1 MIRRWLRSW
10 RQRWRQWRQP
20 SRITA
25 ITAAGGAAM
34 PAPLA
39 TLVAEI
45 GRDCSECGACSQ
57 DCAFLHEYGGP
68 RAMAIGLDFT
78 SPLQQRI
85 AYQCSLC
92 GLCTARCPQGLD
104 PARMFLDIRRFHI
117 AAGQALTQT
126 HRPLIRYQALG
137 QSALFSAQA
146 LPPGCETIFFPGCAL
161 PGTRPALTWQLYQ
174 QLRRTIPTLGLV
186 LNCCAKPG
194 HDLGQTAA
202 FHRHFDQMRDQLT
215 RQGIRTVLTA
225 CPNCTK
231 IFRQYGQGIGQGLRV
246 TTVYELFHAQGLARG
261 QAATAR
267 GEVSVH
273 DPCPFRDDPA
283 VQGAVR
289 GLLTDL
295 GYTVT
300 AMPHQ
305 GQQTLCCGQGG
316 GAALVRPDLG
326 QGWAQ
331 LRRREAADRT
341 LVTYCAGCTEFL
353 HRVTPTI
360 HILDLLLPSA
370 PAAAPIPT
378 LSRAPFTYLN
388 RLRLRHSLKKRA

>member
-1 MIRRWLRSW
+1 MIRRWLLRWS
-10 RQRWRQWRQP
+10 RRWRQWVQP
-20 SRITA
+20 SR
-25 ITAAGGAAM
+25 TAATAAAGVAAI
-34 PAPLA
+34 PTPLA
-39 TLVAEI
+39 RLVAEI
-45 GRDCSECGACSQ
+45 GRDCIECGACSQ
-57 DCAFLHEYGGP
+57 DCAFLQEHGGP
-68 RAMAIGLDFT
+68 RAMATDLDFT
-78 SPLQQRI
+78 TARHQRF

-104 PARMFLDIRRFHI
+104 PARMFLDIRRLHV
-117 AAGQALTQT
+117 AAGHPLPRA
-126 HRPLIRYQALG
+126 HRPLIRYQTLG
-137 QSALFSAQA
+137 QSAVFSAQA
-146 LPPGCETIFFPGCAL
+146 LPPGCETIFFPGCTL
-161 PGTRPALTWQLYQ
+161 PGARPALTWQLYQ

-215 RQGIRTVLTA
+215 GQGIRTVLTA

-231 IFRQYGQGIGQGLRV
+231 IFRQYGQGVGQGLRV
-246 TTVYELFHAQGLARG
+246 TTVYELLHAQGLARDLG
-261 QAATAR
+261 TTGR

-283 VQGAVR
+283 VQQAVR

-295 GYTVT
+295 GYTVA

-305 GQQTLCCGQGG
+305 GEQILCCGQGG
-316 GAALVRPDLG
+316 GVALFRPDLG

-331 LRRREAADRT
+331 LHRRDAADRT

-353 HRVTPTI
+353 HRITPTV
-360 HILDLLLPSA
+360 HILDLLW
-370 PAAAPIPT
+370 PAARAADPIPT

-388 RLRLRHSLKKRA
+388 RLLLRHSLKKKA